1 MKNLYLIGNAHLDP
15 VWLWRW
21 QEGFSEILATFRS
34 ALDRMNEFP
43 DFKFTSACAAYY
55 EWVELADPEMF
66 AEIKERVDE
75 GRWGIVGGWYIQ
87 PDCNIPSG
95 ESFARHA
102 LISQRYFM
110 SRFGKMAKTGYNVD
124 SFGHNASLPQ
134 ILRLSG
140 MENYVFMRP
149 DPHEKELSDN
159 LFEWESADGSRVRTF
174 RLPHCYNIG
183 TRSLG
188 LLDEIA
194 KSTDTHPMMAFYGV
208 GNHGGGP
215 TIELITKIKERG
227 RGNEVFSTPDEFFDS
242 TRDLSIPTVR
252 DELQHHARGCYSA
265 TSFIK
270 KSNRKSE
277 YELLAA
283 ESLCVMADR
292 LTGENRYPAENL
304 RRAWKNLL
312 FDQFHDILGGCSI
325 KSAYSDAAN
334 LFGETMAICEREIN
348 LAMTRILRRVD
359 TLRGSTLPSAKR
371 EGSWRLWSHEK
382 LGTPV
387 AVFNPHAWE
396 VDTTVEL
403 PAPLSRVTDETGA
416 DVANQRVRAEHTNGR
431 DDKYG
436 TAFRVSLPAFG
447 YRIYRV
453 FTESKP
459 ENTFDEIYVDEHTI
473 DNGRVRVELDSLT
486 GEVSRFFDKRAGRE
500 LISGRA
506 STVLLDE
513 TNCDTWAHDKVSLGE
528 PVAEFGEPE
537 FSVVEQGCV
546 RSTIRVTTRCEH
558 STIRRDYT
566 LSADSDELS
575 VHMVVDFRE
584 KHRTLKLSLPTDGE
598 TVSAAIPFGSF
609 ARPLGTGEEPCQSWL
624 CCGSLGFASDSV
636 YGYDTDGHNLRP
648 TILRGAIYADHY
660 AVRDE
665 FCEYAEQGIGEFSYI
680 LFGAAP
686 DSGSTASDAYRR
698 STLLNSKPRVLC
710 DSFHGGDLGEVWSG
724 CDIDADNLIVTAI
737 KRAEDGSCDIVRCFE
752 ADGRDTDAALQLFGK
767 RHELQVGHDQI
778 VTVRSDGGRTNLI
791 EQHKL
796 P

>member
-1 MKNLYLIGNAHLDP
+1 MKNLYLIGNAHIDP

-66 AEIKERVDE
+66 AEIKERVAE

-102 LISQRYFM
+102 LISQRYFK
-110 SRFGKMAKTGYNVD
+110 SRFNKMAKTGYNVD

-149 DPHEKELSDN
+149 DPHEKELSDS

-227 RGNEVFSTPDEFFDS
+227 RGNEVFSTPDEFFDAVS
-242 TRDLSIPTVR
+242 DLDLPVVR

-277 YELLAA
+277 YELLATEA
-283 ESLCVMADR
+283 LCVMADR
-292 LTGENRYPAENL
+292 LTGENNYPAENL

-371 EGSWRLWSHEK
+371 EGSWRLWSHEQ

-396 VDTTVEL
+396 VETVVEL

-436 TAFRVSLPAFG
+436 TAFRVKLPAFG

-473 DNGRVRVELDSLT
+473 DNGIVRVELDSLT
-486 GEVSRFFDKRAGRE
+486 GEVSRFYDKRNERELLAGRT
-500 LISGRA
+500 
-506 STVLLDE
+506 STLFLDE
-513 TNCDTWAHDKVSLGE
+513 TSCDTWAHDRVSLGE
-528 PVAEFGEPE
+528 TIAYFGEPE
-537 FSVVEQGCV
+537 FSVIERGCV

-566 LSADSDELS
+566 LTADSDELS

-598 TVSAAIPFGSF
+598 TVSAAIPFGSI
-609 ARPLGTGEEPCQSWL
+609 ARPMGTGEEPCQSWL
-624 CCGSLGFASDSV
+624 TCGSLGFASDSV
-636 YGYDTDGHNLRP
+636 YGYDTDGRNLRP

-665 FCEYAEQGIGEFSYI
+665 FCEYAEQGIGEFNYI
-680 LFGAAP
+680 LFGTRDRFGAR
-686 DSGSTASDAYRR
+686 DGRTASDAYRR
-698 STLLNSKPRVLC
+698 STLLNSKPRVLM
-710 DSFHGGDLGEVWSG
+710 DSFHDGELGEVWSG
-724 CDIDADNLIVTAI
+724 CNVNADNLIVTAI
-737 KRAEDGSCDIVRCFE
+737 KRAEDGGRDVVRCFE
-752 ADGRDTDAALQLFGK
+752 ADGKDTDVRLELFGE
-767 RHELQVGHDQI
+767 RYELRVGHDRI
-778 VTVRSDGGRTNLI
+778 VTLMTDGRETDLL
-791 EQHKL
+791 ER
-796 P
+796 